1 MNTYRVRA
9 LVLASSLAL
18 LFSLWLWV
26 PAGDAWTGDSCGAS
40 TFPATGQDVSFGTS
54 TTTQTGAPV
63 NDDGLVRAGGAL
75 RYQDNLDGTITDLN
89 TGLMWEK
96 KSMDGTDHDVT
107 KVFPWS
113 SLFQATIWDW
123 IDAINTEVANGIG
136 FAGFNDWR
144 IPNVKE
150 LQSIVNYGTF
160 GPAVDPAFHNNE
172 SPGCTVLTCSATAVA
187 RAYWSSTTIAVAAAI
202 DAWDVEFVNG
212 VVTGGLKSDSFFVR
226 AVRGGCVMP

>member
-1 MNTYRVRA
+1 M
-9 LVLASSLAL
+9 
-18 LFSLWLWV
+18 
-26 PAGDAWTGDSCGAS
+26 
-40 TFPATGQDVSFGTS
+40 
-54 TTTQTGAPV
+54 TQTGATV
-63 NDDGLVRAGGAL
+63 RDDGVVKAGGAL
-75 RYQDNLDGTITDLN
+75 SYQDNGDGTITDLN